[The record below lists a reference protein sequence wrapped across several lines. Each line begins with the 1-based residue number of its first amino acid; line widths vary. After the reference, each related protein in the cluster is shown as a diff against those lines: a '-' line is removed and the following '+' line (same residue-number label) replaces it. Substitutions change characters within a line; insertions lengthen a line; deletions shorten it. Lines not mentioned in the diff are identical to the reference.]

1 MPLPPDVLHEIFDH
15 LATYRAGFYADAGVD
30 GTITLRVYAT
40 GPKLVLQC
48 TVSPEAADEQL
59 LHDLEAF
66 AERQRQ
72 RAALRLA

>member
-1 MPLPPDVLHEIFDH
+1 MPLPPDVLHEIIDD

-30 GTITLRVYAT
+30 GTINLRVYAS

-66 AERQRQ
+66 ADRQRQ
-72 RAALRLA
+72 APALKLA